1 MKRKLCAKSDSVNSF
16 KPGSKKSLSRVNGTG
31 KCLKHMLTIYY
42 ILAALRLVLV
52 FVPQTGY
59 IHPDEYF
66 QSIELMAGLLPSNIV
81 IDIKVFNLHCYFTGD
96 VFDVDHIRAWEFNRT
111 EPVRS
116 ILVPILTVGVPYKLL
131 KSLDHMAIG
140 YLGYSVITPYFL
152 LVLPRLL
159 ICLIS
164 FLVDYSLY
172 KICIINR
179 EAFQPKLTLLSS
191 SYVMFV
197 YGTRTFSNT
206 VEMALLSILLFLVA
220 ESQVRSK
227 EVIAQDE
234 YLTDRYNK
242 SKITVDKV
250 RFYKL
255 RMLLPPHSLRHCI
268 AISIITVTGVFNRP
282 TFIAFALC
290 PIFFWFHRGLGSKSV
305 RFAQFHYRMF
315 LFLSCSA
322 ITVICYIVVDSI
334 YFGYLTMS
342 EIDKMDIGM
351 KNFVVTPLNFIRYN
365 MDMKKLSEHGLHPR
379 TLHLLV
385 NIPLLY
391 NVLGIVTVGN
401 IVLMF
406 YR

>member
-1 MKRKLCAKSDSVNSF
+1 MIIKESDYNTNENF
-16 KPGSKKSLSRVNGTG
+16 LG
-31 KCLKHMLTIYY
+31 
-42 ILAALRLVLV
+42 
-52 FVPQTGY
+52 
-59 IHPDEYF
+59 
-66 QSIELMAGLLPSNIV
+66 
-81 IDIKVFNLHCYFTGD
+81 DI
-96 VFDVDHIRAWEFNRT
+96 FDVDHVRAWEFNRT

-116 ILVPILTVGVPYKLL
+116 ILVPLITVGLPYKIL
-131 KSLDHMAIG
+131 KSFNEFTIDYFDI
-140 YLGYSVITPYFL
+140 SIIRPYFL
-152 LVLPRLL
+152 LVLPRLFL
-159 ICLIS
+159 CLLS

-172 KICIINR
+172 KICVINR
-179 EAFQPKLTLLSS
+179 EQYEKKLTMLSS
-191 SYVMFV
+191 CYVMFI

-206 VEMALLSILLFLVA
+206 MEMSLLSILLYLVA
-220 ESQVRSK
+220 ESQAHSK

-242 SKITVDKV
+242 SKVVVDKV

-255 RMLLPPHSLRHCI
+255 KMLLPSHSLRHCI
-268 AISIITVTGVFNRP
+268 AISVITVMGVFNRP

-305 RFAQFHYRMF
+305 GFTQFHYRMLLF
-315 LFLSCSA
+315 LFCSA
-322 ITVICYIVVDSI
+322 VTVVLFIVIDSM
-334 YFGYLTMS
+334 YFGYLTMA
-342 EIDKMDIGM
+342 EIMKMDISM

-365 MDMKKLSEHGLHPR
+365 MDVKKLSEHGLHPR
-379 TLHLLV
+379 SLHLLV